1 MADPEEPLESR
12 SASWSSLKGIDVAS
26 LDMGPICVVVVLL
39 LVSVAAMTV
48 VVRAWKE
55 QPQEQARGTR
65 FTPTADQPPHP
76 QRPAAE
82 PVKKQ
87 VWASPL
93 RT

>member
-12 SASWSSLKGIDVAS
+12 SASWSSLKGTDVAS
-26 LDMGPICVVVVLL
+26 LDMGPICAVVVLL

-55 QPQEQARGTR
+55 QPQEQARGIR
-65 FTPTADQPPHP
+65 FTPTANPPQLQ

-82 PVKKQ
+82 PGKEQ
-87 VWASPL
+87 AWTPPL